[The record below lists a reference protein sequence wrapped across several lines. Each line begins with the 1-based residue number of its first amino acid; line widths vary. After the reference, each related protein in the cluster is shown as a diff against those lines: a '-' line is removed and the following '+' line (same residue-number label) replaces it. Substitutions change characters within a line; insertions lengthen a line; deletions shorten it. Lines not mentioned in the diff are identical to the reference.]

1 MTNYNLHND
10 CKKLSQRVYPENRQI
25 DTNGWSYKGVFSNHR
40 NGFYA
45 EVYTKGDKAILTFR
59 ETELKSGKKEG
70 SKDVF
75 SDGLIGLEYLPYQ
88 MKDAESAYLK
98 TVSKYGKDNVIL
110 TGHSLGGS
118 EAQILGAK
126 YGAKTVTFAAYGT
139 KTLTGMEI
147 NYTDNITNY
156 GNAQDGI
163 FTKNIDGQIGKTII
177 LNSNGPK
184 DGVFK
189 KEYDFHNPLPPHNIE
204 NFGDLSKGIEYKKEV
219 FEDDKTPLFKIGV
232 EYNDYIPD
240 EILDTKNR
248 VLYNGEINFNNLEE
262 NTPLYNLYTEQ
273 LFNNEPIP
281 TKKELDKRARIG
293 ELIYVEEYT
302 RSDGTKVSGYYRA
315 YPKH

>member
-10 CKKLSQRVYPENRQI
+10 CKKLSQRIYPKNRHI
-25 DTNGWSYKGVFSNHR
+25 DTNGWSYKGAFSNHR
-40 NGFYA
+40 SGFYS
-45 EVYTKGDKAILTFR
+45 EIYTKGDKAILVFR
-59 ETELKSGKKEG
+59 GTQLTIKEKEEI
-70 SKDVF
+70 KDGR
-75 SDGLIGLEYLPYQ
+75 SDINIGLGKLPHQ
-88 MKDAESAYLK
+88 MQDAERAYSETIK
-98 TVSKYGKDNVIL
+98 KYGKDNVIL

-126 YGAKTVTFAAYGT
+126 YGAETVTFAAYGT
-139 KTLTGMEI
+139 KTLTGVEV
-147 NYTDNITNY
+147 NYTDNIFNY

-189 KEYDFHNPLPPHNIE
+189 KEYDFHNPFPPHNIE

-219 FEDDKTPLFKIGV
+219 FGDDKTPLFKIGV

-248 VLYNGEINFNNLEE
+248 VLYNGEINPNDLEE
-262 NTPLYNLYTEQ
+262 NTPLYDLYINQ
-273 LFNNEPIP
+273 IINNEKIP
-281 TKKELDKRARIG
+281 TKKELDKRTRIG

-302 RSDGTKVSGYYRA
+302 RSD
-315 YPKH
+315 

>member
-10 CKKLSQRVYPENRQI
+10 CKKLSQRVYPENRHI
-25 DTNGWSYKGVFSNHR
+25 DTNGWSYKGTFSNHR

-45 EVYTKGDKAILTFR
+45 EVYTKGDKVILTFR
-59 ETELKSGKKEG
+59 GTEKIWKKEG
-70 SKDVF
+70 IKDGF
-75 SDGLIGLEYLPYQ
+75 SDGLMGLETLPLQ
-88 MKDAESAYLK
+88 MKDAERAYFEIIK
-98 TVSKYGKDNVIL
+98 KYGKDNVIL

-126 YGAKTVTFAAYGT
+126 CGAETVTFAAYGT
-139 KTLTGMEI
+139 KTLTGVEV

-184 DGVFK
+184 DGIFK
-189 KEYDFHNPLPPHNIE
+189 KEYDFHDPRPFHNIE
-204 NFGDLSKGIEYKKEV
+204 NFGDLSKGIEYNKEV

-248 VLYNGEINFNNLEE
+248 VLYNGEISPNDLEE
-262 NTPLYNLYTEQ
+262 NTPLYDLYIEQ
-273 LFNNEPIP
+273 LISNERIS
-281 TKKELDKRARIG
+281 TKKELDKRTRIG

-315 YPKH
+315 YPKR